1 METVV
6 GKQQKPLKIIGV
18 AGSPHKNGM
27 TATLLLQALKG
38 AETAGA
44 ITEVAFLAD
53 EEMEPCRG
61 CGGNCW
67 ETCECAVNPLSS
79 ELNTRLQN
87 ADGLVMAVP
96 VYCWQMNSLTH
107 LFIDKMRWNTGSV
120 LHPRNCRAAF
130 GIACAGGS
138 GTGCVLG
145 LQALYRYFYNWA
157 FHGIQPLP
165 VNRFNYR
172 QALKEAFVG
181 GGKLVDVIRSG
192 LQPFSGL
199 GTAMADLDSLTYM
212 TYGALDELRLIV
224 RHLKSRLS
232 ESSEPMTNIFNTE
245 AELAEDAWK
254 NGDRQS
260 AIDHLT
266 RAYDAGRQAYNDLG
280 SEF

>member
-1 METVV
+1 MEAVTKGKQHKPIKVV
-6 GKQQKPLKIIGV
+6 GIV
-18 AGSPHKNGM
+18 GSPHKDGM
-27 TATLLLQALKG
+27 TAKLMQQALKG
-38 AETAGA
+38 AEAAGA
-44 ITEVAFLAD
+44 MTTTAFLAD

-67 ETCECAVNPLSS
+67 ETYKCVFNPSFS
-79 ELNTRLQN
+79 GLNTILQD

-165 VNRFNYR
+165 VTRFNYR
-172 QALKEAFVG
+172 QALEKARAG
-181 GGKLVDVIRSG
+181 GEELVNVIRSG
-192 LQPFSGL
+192 LQPFSSIGA
-199 GTAMADLDSLTYM
+199 AMADLESLPYM
-212 TYGALDELRLIV
+212 KDGPLDELRLIV
-224 RHLKSRLS
+224 RYLKPELS
-232 ESSEPMTNIFNTE
+232 ESTDPMAIILNTE
-245 AELAEDAWK
+245 SKLAEDAWEI
-254 NGDRQS
+254 GDRQS
-260 AIDHLT
+260 ATDHLS
-266 RAYDAGRQAYNDLG
+266 RAYYAGSRAFSG
-280 SEF
+280 R